1 MMVKCVDCGE
11 EKDSSEFYKRS
22 DSPNGLRKNCKKC
35 HNKKTKDATKKYQSK
50 ESSKEKAKI
59 LNYNYWINNKEEL
72 SLKKKQYREK
82 NKDRL
87 LSQKAEYYQN
97 NRESIIRKNI
107 ERSKFYF
114 STNNLFRLKENL
126 RGLIR
131 NSIKKKGLTKSKKT
145 EDIIGI
151 SLSDFLKYLE
161 SKFEPWMNWENYGRY
176 NGEFNYGWDIDHIVP
191 TSSASNEEEIYR
203 LNHYTNLQPLCSK
216 VNRDVKRH
224 KVEY

>member
-1 MMVKCVDCGE
+1 ME
-11 EKDSSEFYKRS
+11 
-22 DSPNGLRKNCKKC
+22 
-35 HNKKTKDATKKYQSK
+35 
-50 ESSKEKAKI
+50 
-59 LNYNYWINNKEEL
+59 
-72 SLKKKQYREK
+72 
-82 NKDRL
+82 
-87 LSQKAEYYQN
+87 
-97 NRESIIRKNI
+97 NI